1 MGPPRKWGPG
11 QIAPVAPPSR
21 RPCIYLYMERKAFVV
36 VPFTVNASHEPIAV
50 SIGNNSIQQC
60 YLKFIPMYNY
70 FPL

>member
-1 MGPPRKWGPG
+1 MMVCL
-11 QIAPVAPPSR
+11 AYT
-21 RPCIYLYMERKAFVV
+21 CIWKRKAFVI

-50 SIGNNSIQQC
+50 SIGNKSIQQC